1 MELTAVWPV
10 VPMTQLGA
18 TKPPIGPVPEGGV
31 VWHTSHAAVVTICVA
46 GLPSTM
52 VETVVPTLAPVWQV
66 AHPVVMPVWFIA
78 GLGIAKP
85 PIGPTPVGAVEW
97 HVSHAAVV
105 GV

>member
-18 TKPPIGPVPEGGV
+18 TKPPIGPVPEGG
-31 VWHTSHAAVVTICVA
+31 
-46 GLPSTM
+46 G
-52 VETVVPTLAPVWQV
+52 